1 MLGAILAGT
10 ELGDVANLLVR
21 IGPGFLLILAI
32 YLVGFT
38 GDALAWQIGAVEV
51 PVTLR
56 WLWRFFIVRL
66 AGESFNTIMPAAGMG
81 GEPVKA
87 ALMKSCYGMSY
98 HESATSQILSKT
110 TNTISLVL
118 FLVVGF
124 VLILLSDKLG
134 PQYWVVSGVG
144 IVGFTAGAFVFF
156 AIQRYKVTSL
166 TGAAL
171 AKNSLFRRINDGL
184 HHLVEVE
191 ERLIHF
197 YTARPGRMSW
207 AVVLGFF
214 NWVVGIFEIQATMW
228 LIGHPVGFAD
238 AWIIEALTQ
247 LVRASTFFI
256 PASLGAQ
263 DGTFVVVIST
273 ITGQPSI
280 GLTVALARR
289 IREIAWALLGL
300 VAFYRIKPPAD
311 RVSAE

>member
-1 MLGAILAGT
+1 MGVAIAET
-10 ELGDVANLLVR
+10 ELENVLNLLVG

-32 YLVGFT
+32 YLVGFV

-51 PVTLR
+51 PITLQ

-66 AGESFNTIMPAAGMG
+66 AGESFNTITPAAGMG

-87 ALMKSCYGMSY
+87 ALLKSCYGVGY
-98 HESATSQILSKT
+98 HEAATSQILSKT

-118 FLVVGF
+118 FLGVGF

-134 PQYWVVSGVG
+134 PQYWIVSGVG
-144 IVGFTAGAFVFF
+144 ILGFALGAFLFF

-166 TGAAL
+166 AGSAL
-171 AKNSLFRRINDGL
+171 ARSSLFRRIKDGL
-184 HHLVEVE
+184 HHLIEVE
-191 ERLIHF
+191 DRLIHF
-197 YTARPGRMSW
+197 YTERPIRMSW
-207 AVVLGFF
+207 AIVLGFF
-214 NWVVGIFEIQATMW
+214 NWVVGIVEIQATMW

-247 LVRASTFFI
+247 LVRAATFFI

-263 DGTFVVVIST
+263 DGTFLVVISA
-273 ITGQPSI
+273 ITGQPPL

-289 IREIAWALLGL
+289 VREIAWSLLGL
-300 VAFYRIKPPAD
+300 FTFYRMKPTD
-311 RVSAE
+311 DGINAE